1 MAVVTLKSSAVTDR
15 DASPREL
22 ADAAISRG
30 DIKEFVGAV
39 TANSDD
45 SIGSVYIMGSIPSN
59 ARVSQVLLSCD
70 GVATTGAADIG
81 IYQTTANGGAV
92 VDADLFA
99 SQQALTTGLAN
110 SDVTHESGVYGIEES
125 EEYLWQVLGLT
136 VDPAIHYDVALTLT
150 AAMNAADDVVLK
162 VRWAE

>member
-39 TANSDD
+39 TANNDD
-45 SIGSVYIMGSIPSN
+45 SVGSVYIMGSIPSN

-70 GVATTGAADIG
+70 GAATTGAADIG
-81 IYQTTANGGAV
+81 LYQTTANGGAV
-92 VDADLFA
+92 VDADVFA
-99 SQQALTTGLAN
+99 SAQALTSTLSN
-110 SDVTHESGVYGIEES
+110 SDVTHESGVYGIEDS
-125 EEYLWQVLGLT
+125 ELYLWEVLGLST
-136 VDPAIHYDVALTLT
+136 DPNIHYDVALTLT
-150 AAMNAADDVVLK
+150 AALDAADDVVLK

>member
-39 TANSDD
+39 TTNADD
-45 SIGSVYIMGSIPSN
+45 SIASIYVMGSIPSN

-70 GVATTGAADIG
+70 GDATTGAADIG
-81 IYQTTANGGAV
+81 LYQTTANGGAV
-92 VDADLFA
+92 VDADVFA
-99 SQQALTTGLAN
+99 SAQLLTSALAN
-110 SDVTHESGVYGIEES
+110 SDVTHESGVYGIEDS
-125 EEYLWQVLGLT
+125 EQYLWQVLGLT
-136 VDPAIHYDVALTLT
+136 VDPNIHYDVALTLT
-150 AAMNAADDVVLK
+150 AAMDSADDIVLK